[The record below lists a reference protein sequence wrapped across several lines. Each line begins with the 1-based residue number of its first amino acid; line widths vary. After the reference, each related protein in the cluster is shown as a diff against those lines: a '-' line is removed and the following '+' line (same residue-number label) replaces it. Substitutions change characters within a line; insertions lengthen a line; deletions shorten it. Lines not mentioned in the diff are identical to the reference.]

1 MRGMSEGL
9 AGPRQLRR
17 LLDAVLAVG
26 AELDLSTVLQRI
38 VATATD
44 LVDARFGALGVLD
57 ETRTYLTDFLTVG
70 LDEGERHVIGELPKG
85 RGILGLLITDPKPLR
100 LVELKDHLES
110 AGFPPNHPPMGSFLG
125 VPVMVRGEAFGNLYL
140 CEKRNG
146 EGFTDIDEELVVA
159 LAAAAGVAIDNARL
173 HGRVGELALVEDR
186 ERIARDL
193 HDTVIQ
199 RLFAIGLNLQGGM
212 RLAANQPELLQ
223 RLMSAVEDL
232 DVTVREIRSAIFQLH
247 APPAVGRSFRSVAME
262 LSAEAGRSLGFEPSV
277 TFDGPVD
284 TVMTDELADQ
294 LLAVEREALSNVAKH
309 ARATSVSLSIAVDD
323 TTVTLRVAD
332 NGIGTTDDAHGGRG
346 IANMVARAEDRG
358 GRCTLERR
366 DTGGTVLTW
375 TVPAPVH

>member
-1 MRGMSEGL
+1 MADGL

-26 AELDLSTVLQRI
+26 AELDLSTVLHRI
-38 VATATD
+38 VAAATD
-44 LVDARFGALGVLD
+44 LVDAKYGALGVLD
-57 ETRTYLTDFLTVG
+57 ESRTYLTDFLTVG
-70 LDEGERHVIGELPKG
+70 LEEGQRHIIGELPKG

-100 LVELKDHLES
+100 LVELRDHLES
-110 AGFPPNHPPMGSFLG
+110 AGFPPHHPPMGSFLG
-125 VPVMVRGEAFGNLYL
+125 VPVLVRGEAFGNLYL
-140 CEKRNG
+140 CEKRGG
-146 EGFTDIDEELVVA
+146 EGFSDIDEELVVA

-173 HGRVGELALVEDR
+173 HGRVADLALVEDR

-212 RLAANQPELLQ
+212 RLVSHDPELLQ
-223 RLMSAVEDL
+223 RLTSAVEDL

-247 APPAVGRSFRSVAME
+247 APPAVGRSFRAVAME

-294 LLAVEREALSNVAKH
+294 LLAVEREALMNVAKH
-309 ARATSVSLSIAVDD
+309 ARATSVAMSIAVDD
-323 TTVTLRVAD
+323 ATVTLRVTD
-332 NGIGTTDDAHGGRG
+332 DGVGIGSVGHGGRG
-346 IANMVARAEDRG
+346 VANMASRAEDLG
-358 GRCTLERR
+358 GSCTFAAR
-366 DTGGTVLTW
+366 DGGGTVLTW
-375 TVPAPVH
+375 SVPAPTH